1 MKLKIQAKGD
11 VSVKFRGQIG
21 PIKWNKTVNQK
32 VDQLF
37 DITDLNLGG
46 THTLSVPGPAD
57 VIIGLNKE
65 TINGKVVNVLSAKVV
80 ADGTPWVFYET
91 KVVVETQVEK
101 TPPLRIR
108 LNNVRGITADVT
120 LQLKAG

>member
-108 LNNVRGITADVT
+108 LNNVRGITADAT
-120 LQLKAG
+120 LQ